1 MKALVLGLGKSGLAA
16 CSFLLSRGWQVAGV
30 EKQRRLALEADARH
44 TGRDDWRMRLTLE
57 GLTDID
63 AGRLIDDSALKAW
76 TDGLGTDNEL
86 PVPQPN

>member
-1 MKALVLGLGKSGLAA
+1 MDTIDTTLAA
-16 CSFLLSRGWQVAGV
+16 DRRFETEA
-30 EKQRRLALEADARH
+30 EKQQRLALEADARH
-44 TGRDDWRMRLTLE
+44 TGGEDWRMRLTLE

-86 PVPQPN
+86 PDPQPD